1 MEKIEKLL
9 KEFRNNPRN
18 INLLFDIS
26 NYYFDNDDYTSAIKF
41 LNKILKIDPENE
53 EAFLNL
59 GIIYGKLALEDI
71 TLDEYWEDHTDEENL
86 FENAIKNYLNCIEI
100 NPKNKTAYNNLAVI
114 YDALDWNDKAK
125 EMIEK
130 SLEIDPNQK
139 ELKEMLDE
147 LEF

>member
-9 KEFRNNPRN
+9 KEFKNNPKN
-18 INLLFDIS
+18 IDLLFDIS

-71 TLDEYWEDHTDEENL
+71 TFKL
-86 FENAIKNYLNCIEI
+86 FI
-100 NPKNKTAYNNLAVI
+100 
-114 YDALDWNDKAK
+114 
-125 EMIEK
+125 
-130 SLEIDPNQK
+130 
-139 ELKEMLDE
+139 LK
-147 LEF
+147 F